1 MIEQFPTDTTDYAD
15 LVLPSTMQTEH
26 LDVNDGDRHMYVAWN
41 EPAVEP
47 PGECLPHTEIW
58 RRLARAMGLTEPA
71 LYDDD
76 LTLARTLVESGDPT
90 LEGITVERLR
100 REGWA
105 RLGHPAPLTPF
116 AHGFPT
122 PSGRM
127 RLPEGDPYVPP
138 AEGAAPG
145 EDRLAL
151 IAGASHWFLNS
162 MFANAPSQ
170 LRRACAPAVALHP
183 DDAEARDLAAGDQV
197 EIGNERGSFRATLV
211 IGPTARRGVA
221 ATTKGHW
228 PKLLAGGANVN
239 AVTEERDSDIGGG
252 AVFHDCS
259 VWVRAAVGVAS
270 GPSG

>member
-1 MIEQFPTDTTDYAD
+1 
-15 LVLPSTMQTEH
+15 MQTEH
-26 LDVNDGDRHMYVAWN
+26 LDVNDGYGHMYVAWN
-41 EPAVEP
+41 EPAVAP

-100 REGWA
+100 RAGLGAA
-105 RLGHPAPLTPF
+105 RPPRAAHRRSRTASRRRPAGCGCRRATR
-116 AHGFPT
+116 T
-122 PSGRM
+122 S
-127 RLPEGDPYVPP
+127 PP
-138 AEGAAPG
+138 AEAAAPG

-162 MFANAPSQ
+162 MFANAPAAAPPR
-170 LRRACAPAVALHP
+170 RRAGRRPASRRRRGTRARGRRRGR
-183 DDAEARDLAAGDQV
+183 DRQRARDRSG
-197 EIGNERGSFRATLV
+197 ATLV
-211 IGPTARRGVA
+211 IGPAARRGVA

-239 AVTEERDSDIGGG
+239 AVTEERDADIGGG

-259 VWVRAAVGVAS
+259 VWVRPAGVAS
-270 GPSG
+270 GAAGRVAAWQAAG

>member
-1 MIEQFPTDTTDYAD
+1 
-15 LVLPSTMQTEH
+15 MQTEH
-26 LDVNDGDRHMYVAWN
+26 LDVNDGYGHMYVAWN

-127 RLPEGDPYVPP
+127 RLPEGDPYLPP

-170 LRRACAPAVALHP
+170 LRRAGAPAVALHP
-183 DDAEARDLAAGDQV
+183 DDAEARGLADGDEV
-197 EIGNERGSFRATLV
+197 EIGNERGSFRATPRDRPD
-211 IGPTARRGVA
+211 GPARRRRHHEGPLAEAAGGRRERQRRDRGARLRHRRRRGV
-221 ATTKGHW
+221 
-228 PKLLAGGANVN
+228 PRLLRLGPGG
-239 AVTEERDSDIGGG
+239 RRCRLRRPG
-252 AVFHDCS
+252 
-259 VWVRAAVGVAS
+259 
-270 GPSG
+270 